1 MGLYRLALI
10 MRRKRKGYMGFRHS
24 PSPLKK
30 RDMSEK
36 NLFLIEAYKRGFR
49 VSDCGNF
56 ISTKKGM
63 HNQRSF
69 KDGYPVIGVRIGKK
83 TIKIYWHRIQAYQKY
98 GEDLLKEGI
107 VVRHKNSIR
116 TDCSS
121 ENILIGNQN
130 MMDCPIEDRMKRA
143 IHATSFVRKYSK
155 DTVKDF
161 HLKSNS
167 YKKTMD
173 EFNITSKG
181 TLHYILNN

>member
-1 MGLYRLALI
+1 
-10 MRRKRKGYMGFRHS
+10 
-24 PSPLKK
+24 
-30 RDMSEK
+30 MSEK

-98 GEDLLKEGI
+98 GDYLFKDGI
-107 VVRHKNSIR
+107 LVRHKNNCK
-116 TDCSS
+116 TDCSYN
-121 ENILIGNQN
+121 NILLGNQSEN
-130 MMDCPIEDRMKRA
+130 MMDCPKEDRLKRSIYA
-143 IHATSFVRKYSK
+143 SSFIKKYSK
-155 DTVKDF
+155 DIVKEF
-161 HLKSNS
+161 HSKSNS

>member
-1 MGLYRLALI
+1 
-10 MRRKRKGYMGFRHS
+10 MGFRHS

-56 ISTKKGM
+56 ISTTVKK
-63 HNQRSF
+63 HPQRVLVN
-69 KDGYPVIGVRIGKK
+69 GYPVISVRVGKK
-83 TIKIYWHRIQAYQKY
+83 TLKIYWHRIQAYQKY
-98 GEDLLKEGI
+98 GEDLFKKGI

-121 ENILIGNQN
+121 ENILIGNQSQN
-130 MMDCPIEDRMKRA
+130 MMDCPREDRMKRA

-155 DTVKDF
+155 DTVKEF
-161 HLKSNS
+161 HSKSNS
-167 YKKTMD
+167 YKKTMN
-173 EFNITSKG
+173 EFGITSKG